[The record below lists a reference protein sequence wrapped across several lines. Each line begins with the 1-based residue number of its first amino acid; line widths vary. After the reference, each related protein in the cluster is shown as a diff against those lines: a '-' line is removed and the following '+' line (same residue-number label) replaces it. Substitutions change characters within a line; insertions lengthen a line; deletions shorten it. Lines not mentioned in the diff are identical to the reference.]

1 MTREMS
7 PTTEDTVV
15 PDYLI
20 EQIDDAGEAVAA
32 DEVTRGAEQVHEQTG
47 VGSFVK
53 ENVLDGTI
61 QIEDIVS
68 EEALYYFYNP
78 AEHVK
83 KMLGTEDRT
92 SASQATA
99 EEPRA
104 RRRSR
109 NNQQTHTTSSEAP
122 VARET
127 TSTQEEGRFT
137 GLAGNL
143 GRAALM
149 GWKKSTR
156 SIKSTKHKA
165 GNQRIEAVSHLPMT
179 YSTEEAQER
188 IRVRND
194 EFSQQDAVRAEEIQ
208 HLQETTPTV
217 FRETV
222 RVEREQPGESKLKR
236 MWSGLGRAAMWAK
249 DGTKN
254 GVKNQVKAYKEA
266 PRLRDI
272 ESSSNDNSRLR
283 DRLKERF
290 GSKDA
295 RTAGIGLTAL
305 AAVGLAFGGNAA
317 MDIKEAIERHDMTF
331 AGVTYAIEETHG
343 VDTTILVMG
352 GNKQWT
358 PPKEL
363 VDIALDEGINVRGTN
378 SIMEMGPLAGTI
390 DAQTSI
396 NDSASTLVDEL
407 KALDAAGQ
415 HTGVLSYSWGTVV
428 TAEAYHRIKMTDPE
442 LYDRLQPPV
451 LYGAPLGPNGGFN
464 GPFGKIAMGMFGV
477 DPAIRDSLPKGTTFV
492 YSDRDPF
499 ATSGYGQQPLTSGF
513 NVLMSAVG
521 SHGIQ
526 PEGSEYIT
534 IEDKNGNFHKI
545 TKFDAAA
552 ALGIT
557 GAGHDELNAA
567 IEALFPVNNDPDST
581 ERPDA
586 DAISAMF
593 FGAQALDRMID
604 GGTGTFKLFEH
615 IQAQIP
621 EEWKKLI
628 DNGVDGINDA
638 TMAVMEAVNNPTP
651 ENIQKAFN
659 AVMSTIGTVLG
670 DFKQAASRDMGTDI
684 KSGTIN
690 VTAQMISENLG
701 LDYNMVHQQVSS
713 FANQIEMQAQ
723 AFAAQVKVKA
733 QAYLESQKEVTINST
748 DTTLASSLPKFAAP
762 NIVANLRTPVATA
775 EVTTNANG
783 TNASVETTNPYAG
796 MKVTLPV
803 NAPSSELPKA
813 AVVTPAESSPSA
825 SASEQAQLVQQPSV
839 LQPRVQTQESVPLA
853 PAPAAAPA
861 TPAEAPVVP
870 EQSQSVFAPV
880 QAAPAAPERSVEI
893 PAAPIEAPAPA
904 PLQLPIAP
912 APAMPAAPA
921 PAPIEAASPA
931 PAPAPTPAPAPFK
944 FPDLSKI
951 LPGISLPSSG
961 EAPKSLFSFA
971 PAGGGSGSS
980 SSTPG
985 ISLDPDA

>member
-7 PTTEDTVV
+7 PAIDETYV
-15 PDYLI
+15 PNYLVG
-20 EQIDDAGEAVAA
+20 QINDAGQAVEHEAA
-32 DEVTRGAEQVHEQTG
+32 RGTEENYEDMDIHA
-47 VGSFVK
+47 FVK
-53 ENVLDGTI
+53 ENVLDSV
-61 QIEDIVS
+61 QVEDIES
-68 EEALYYFYNP
+68 DEALYYFYNP

-83 KMLGTEDRT
+83 RMLGTEDRASSSQTTADRGT
-92 SASQATA
+92 S
-99 EEPRA
+99 
-104 RRRSR
+104 RRQSRSNR
-109 NNQQTHTTSSEAP
+109 STSNETQ
-122 VARET
+122 ET
-127 TSTQEEGRFT
+127 TTNQEDGRFA
-137 GLAGNL
+137 GLASSM

-149 GWKKSTR
+149 GWKKTTR
-156 SIKSTKHKA
+156 SLQSTKHKT
-165 GNQRIEAVSHLPMT
+165 GNQRIEMVSHLPNT
-179 YSTEEAQER
+179 YSADEAQER

-194 EFSQQDAVRAEEIQ
+194 EFSQQDAIRAEEIQ
-208 HLQETTPTV
+208 HLQETNPTV
-217 FRETV
+217 FRETL

-249 DGTKN
+249 DG
-254 GVKNQVKAYKEA
+254 VKNQVKSYKEA

-272 ESSSNDNSRLR
+272 ENNNNDDSRLR

-290 GSKDA
+290 KSKDA

-305 AAVGLAFGGNAA
+305 AAVGLTFAGNAA
-317 MDIKEAIERHDMTF
+317 MDIKESIEQHNLTY
-331 AGVTYAIEETHG
+331 AGVTYALKEHND
-343 VDTTILVMG
+343 VDTTLLVMG

-363 VDIALDEGINVRGTN
+363 VDIALDEGINVEGTN
-378 SIMEMGPLAGTI
+378 TIMEMGPLAGTI
-390 DAQTSI
+390 DAKVSI
-396 NDSASTLVDEL
+396 EDSASTLVNRL
-407 KALDAAGQ
+407 KELDADGQ
-415 HTGVLSYSWGTVV
+415 HTGVLSYSWGTVA
-428 TAEAYHRIKMTDPE
+428 TAEAYHRIKMSDPE
-442 LYDRLQPPV
+442 LYNRLQPPV
-451 LYGAPLGPNGGFN
+451 LYGAPLGPNSGFH

-477 DPAIRDSLPKGTTFV
+477 DPAILDSLPKGTTFV

-499 ATSGYGQQPLTSGF
+499 ATSGPGQQPLTDGF

-534 IEDKNGNFHKI
+534 IQDKNGNFHKI

-615 IQAQIP
+615 IQEQIP
-621 EEWKKLI
+621 EQWKKLI
-628 DNGVDGINDA
+628 DDGVDGINDA

-670 DFKQAASRDMGTDI
+670 DFKQAASRDMGTDF

-713 FANQIEMQAQ
+713 FANQIEVQAK
-723 AFAAQVKVKA
+723 AYAAQVKVKA
-733 QAYLESQKEVTINST
+733 QAYLESQKEVSINST
-748 DTTLASSLPKFAAP
+748 DTSLISALPKLAAP

-775 EVTTNANG
+775 EVNTSATG

-796 MKVTLPV
+796 TTVTIPV

-813 AVVTPAESSPSA
+813 SVVTPAESSASSTAGPEQVQSA
-825 SASEQAQLVQQPSV
+825 EQSSV
-839 LQPRVQTQESVPLA
+839 LQPIVQKQESIPLA
-853 PAPAAAPA
+853 PAPAASAPA
-861 TPAEAPVVP
+861 APAE
-870 EQSQSVFAPV
+870 
-880 QAAPAAPERSVEI
+880 AAPAAPTQEAQSAPVLTPVAEQPAPAAQFEAPAALPPAAAPAMPAAAAPEA
-893 PAAPIEAPAPA
+893 PAAPAAVEAPVSAPAPA
-904 PLQLPIAP
+904 PAP
-912 APAMPAAPA
+912 VAPAAPA
-921 PAPIEAASPA
+921 PAP
-931 PAPAPTPAPAPFK
+931 FK
-944 FPDLSKI
+944 LPDFSKI
-951 LPGISLPSSG
+951 LPGISLPSAG
-961 EAPKSLFSFA
+961 EAPKSPFSFA
-971 PAGGGSGSS
+971 PSGGGSS
-980 SSTPG
+980 SSSSNSA
-985 ISLDPDA
+985 ILDPDA